1 MKIEAVGRRI
11 YEARKERHI
20 TQEELAAMAGI
31 SPSHMGIIE
40 RAVKTP
46 NLETFIAI
54 ANALNVSADYLLQD
68 VVDMSCDHE
77 ATELN
82 KQLAGVSPEMRRKIY
97 KAIHALVAE

>member
-11 YEARKERHI
+11 FEARKERNI

-31 SPSHMGIIE
+31 GPSHMGIIE

-68 VVDMSCDHE
+68 VVEMSCDHE
-77 ATELN
+77 VTELN
-82 KQLAGVSPEMRRKIY
+82 KQLGNLSPEMRRRIY
-97 KAIHALVAE
+97 KAIHALIDE